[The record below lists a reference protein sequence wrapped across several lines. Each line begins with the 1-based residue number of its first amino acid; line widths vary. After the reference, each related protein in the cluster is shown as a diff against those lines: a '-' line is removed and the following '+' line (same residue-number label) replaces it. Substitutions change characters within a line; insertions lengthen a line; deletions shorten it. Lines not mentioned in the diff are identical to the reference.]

1 MRDIRSTMGNGDLTA
16 KALLVLAGVIYG
28 IICFYNHYLFRTF
41 CFDYGVY
48 NFAFRDYAHFRIS
61 ACTLYPQPHIN
72 FLQDHISF
80 TFWIFIPLYWLLGW
94 IFGTYSL
101 MVIQTALILTGGW
114 FVYRLVELKTGQT
127 RMALPAL
134 LLYLFFYG
142 RWTSFDAD
150 CNLAIMASSMIPVFL
165 YYFEQK
171 RFLPMYL
178 VLAFILLTR
187 EDMPLWTLFIALYML
202 ITGFRDKAVR
212 NNSLIVMA
220 ASSIYFM
227 LIFKWIIPLT
237 ENSFKQYSLFNYTSL
252 GSNPSEALTFIF
264 THPFK
269 TLALFFENT
278 SGNPVFDYTKLEFY
292 LVYLIAGGYLLF
304 FRPLYLLWFLPI
316 LARKMLNDEPLRWS
330 SETYYSI
337 EFVSLLPVA
346 VFCIIGNFRSP
357 SLRTWMLWLV
367 LAGSLGITV
376 YKSLPGE
383 HKSPFWYDK
392 KHGFYNSSFYKAGF
406 NAGKIHRN
414 LNQIPGNVAVSAS
427 GSLATQLAWRDTIY
441 HFPRV
446 EHARTIAVFSDRDTY
461 PYNQTD
467 FDSLLYTFRFNG
479 NWTTIAD
486 EYPLLILEKSGTPAS
501 GNLRTGMDTTLYF
514 CNAEKPAPDG
524 KSLLADG
531 NLVFGNADALSR
543 EASKSGTNSIK
554 LDESAQFGFTTV
566 VPEVKAGERFVITV
580 WQREG
585 NASGR
590 IIATATGPSAYYNAD
605 QEVVMK
611 AEGWELIRKDVRIT
625 QTWPGQELKI
635 YVWNNTQEPAFFDDL
650 RIMRIS
656 PR

>member
-1 MRDIRSTMGNGDLTA
+1 MRDIRSKMFNGDQTA
-16 KALLVLAGVIYG
+16 KVLLVLAGLIYG

-41 CFDYGVY
+41 CYDYGIY

-61 ACTLYPQPHIN
+61 DCTLYPQSHIN

-94 IFGTYSL
+94 IFGTYTL

-114 FVYRLVELKTGQT
+114 FVYRLVAFKTGET
-127 RMALPAL
+127 RMALAAL

-150 CNLAIMASSMIPVFL
+150 CNWAILASSMIPVFI
-165 YYFEQK
+165 YYFEKK
-171 RFLPMYL
+171 RFLAMSL

-212 NNSLIVMA
+212 NASLIVMA
-220 ASSIYFM
+220 VSAVYFIA
-227 LIFKWIIPLT
+227 IFKWIIPLT
-237 ENSFKQYSLFNYTSL
+237 ENAYKQYGLFNYTAL
-252 GSNPSEALTFIF
+252 GKGPAEALRFIF
-264 THPFK
+264 THPLK

-278 SGNPVFDYTKLEFY
+278 SGNPVYDHTKLEFY
-292 LVYLIAGGYLLF
+292 LVYMIAGGYLLF
-304 FRPLYLLWFLPI
+304 FRPLYLLWFIPI

-346 VFCIIGNFRSP
+346 VFSIIGNFRSP
-357 SLRTWMLWLV
+357 RLRTWMLWLV

-376 YKSLPGE
+376 YKSVPGE
-383 HKSPFWYDK
+383 RKSPFWYDK
-392 KHGFYNSSFYKAGF
+392 KHSFYNSSFYRAGF

-414 LNQIPGNVAVSAS
+414 LKQIPGNAAVSAS

-461 PYNQTD
+461 PYSQTD
-467 FDSLLYTFRFNG
+467 FDSMLYAFRFSG

-486 EYPLLILEKSGTPAS
+486 AYPLLILGKNRVPAS
-501 GNLRTGMDTTLYF
+501 GSIATDADTT
-514 CNAEKPAPDG
+514 
-524 KSLLADG
+524 
-531 NLVFGNADALSR
+531 ALSR
-543 EASKSGTNSIK
+543 EASKSGTRSMK
-554 LDESAQFGFTTV
+554 LGGSAQFGFTTV
-566 VPEVKAGERFVITV
+566 VPGVKAGERFVITV
-580 WQREG
+580 WRREG
-585 NASGR
+585 SASGR
-590 IIATATGPSAYYNAD
+590 IIATATGTSAYYNAD
-605 QEVVMK
+605 QEVV
-611 AEGWELIRKDVRIT
+611 AREDGWELVRKDVRIT

-635 YVWNNTQEPAFFDDL
+635 YVWNSDPEPVFFDDL
-650 RIMRIS
+650 RIVRIS